1 MRQRWRWQLSVG
13 AAAAVCASLL
23 AQGGVAAAGTAAV
36 AARGGA
42 QVAVTRQARAV
53 SARAVSARAVTARAA
68 VPAWHRVKKTLR
80 PGMTGADVKK
90 VQQRLRTLKY
100 YPGSVDGQFGADTVE
115 AVWAF
120 KEVQGLRTRKNP
132 DDIGAAMER
141 RLANPRAPRPVSV
154 HHQNNRIDV
163 SLRHEY
169 LVLYRHGKVKL
180 ISHVST
186 GGGYLYPCPGGGGG
200 TCGPAITPTGNF
212 ETLSFAAGWVQV
224 PLGEMFNPVFFI
236 GTAYAIHGDT
246 DVPRQPASHG
256 CVRIPMDI
264 AGFFHELVTIPGT
277 PVYVRHR

>member
-1 MRQRWRWQLSVG
+1 MRQLWRWQLSTG
-13 AAAAVCASLL
+13 AAAVVCASLL

-36 AARGGA
+36 GARGGA
-42 QVAVTRQARAV
+42 QVAVARQARAV
-53 SARAVSARAVTARAA
+53 SARGAPAVT
-68 VPAWHRVKKTLR
+68 AWHRVKKTLR

-186 GGGYLYPCPGGGGG
+186 GGGYSFCEPGGS
-200 TCGPAITPTGNF
+200 CGHIAITPTGNF
-212 ETLSFAAGWVQV
+212 NTLSFLPGWVQV